1 MLRLHSSAIFELLDK
16 KRNLFGLTKS
26 RLQTIHLETNA
37 HVIIMK
43 YTVFKKLNQV
53 NYLEF

>member
-1 MLRLHSSAIFELLDK
+1 MLCLHSSAIFELLDK